1 MSHRIPKTAAVV
13 ATAATAAF
21 AAYAV
26 GSQTNSS
33 GTAGASGSATAGYG
47 AAGYGYGYGP
57 GPGGPR
63 DGRRH
68 GDHAADLSALAAKLG
83 VSSSALK
90 SALESLRPDRG
101 DHAAER
107 DAMAQKLAD
116 ALNVDKAKVTAALA
130 KVRPD
135 RRGGPRD
142 GAKGDDTAF
151 LTAFAKELG
160 VSTAD
165 LKAALTKL
173 RADHEATE
181 KAERA
186 AFAQKLADKL
196 GISVDKVKSVFADGP
211 FGGHGGPGVHGPRH
225 R

>member
-1 MSHRIPKTAAVV
+1 MSPRIPKTAAVV

-21 AAYAV
+21 AAYAI

-33 GTAGASGSATAGYG
+33 GAAGASGSATAVSGP
-47 AAGYGYGYGP
+47 AGYGP
-57 GPGGPR
+57 GPGAPR
-63 DGRRH
+63 DGRRFGPGPH
-68 GDHAADLSALAAKLG
+68 LPALATKLG
-83 VSSSALK
+83 VSTDALK
-90 SALESLRPDRG
+90 SALQSLRPARG

-107 DAMAQKLAD
+107 DAVAQKLAD

-142 GAKGDDTAF
+142 GAKGDDAAF
-151 LTAFAKELG
+151 AATLAKELG
-160 VSTAD
+160 VSPAD

-181 KAERA
+181 TAERA

-196 GISVDKVKSVFADGP
+196 NISVDKVRSVFADGP
-211 FGGHGGPGVHGPRH
+211 FGGHDGQRH

>member
-33 GTAGASGSATAGYG
+33 GTAGASGSATAGY
-47 AAGYGYGYGP
+47 YGPAGYGP
-57 GPGGPR
+57 GPGAPGPR
-63 DGRRH
+63 DGRGHFGR
-68 GDHAADLSALAAKLG
+68 GPDLAALATKLG
-83 VSSSALK
+83 VSTTALK
-90 SALESLRPDRG
+90 SALQSLRPDRAG
-101 DHAAER
+101 HADMR

-116 ALNVDKAKVTAALA
+116 ALGVDKATLTAALA

-135 RRGGPRD
+135 RHGGPRD
-142 GAKGDDTAF
+142 GAKGGDTAF
-151 LTAFAKELG
+151 AAALAKELG
-160 VSTAD
+160 KSTAD
-165 LKAALTKL
+165 VTAALTKL
-173 RADHEATE
+173 RAAHEATE
-181 KAERA
+181 KAERD

-196 GISVDKVKSVFADGP
+196 GISVDKVKSVFAAGP
-211 FGGHGGPGVHGPRH
+211 FGGHGFHGPRH